1 MQKFQ
6 CVRSLIVEPKYRVA
20 RILVIVCTTL
30 KDIMDPICVPP
41 NRESLLSAVTEA
53 TAAVAPKKFLT
64 KGNPQGLLLKVVKSN
79 YFENTVD
86 LFPLYE

>member
-1 MQKFQ
+1 MQKLQ

-20 RILVIVCTTL
+20 GILVIACTTL

-41 NRESLLSAVTEA
+41 NRASLLSTA

-64 KGNPQGLLLKVVKSN
+64 KGNP
-79 YFENTVD
+79 
-86 LFPLYE
+86 